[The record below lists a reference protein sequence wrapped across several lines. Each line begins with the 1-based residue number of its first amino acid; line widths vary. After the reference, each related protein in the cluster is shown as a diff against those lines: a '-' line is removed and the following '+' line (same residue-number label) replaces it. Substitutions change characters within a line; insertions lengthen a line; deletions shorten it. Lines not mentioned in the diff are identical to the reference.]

1 MAGTRFFVAHALVR
15 AASTTLSTLSAV
27 VARTPATAARRF
39 LCAVTAGIFLA
50 CMLAT
55 AQSGI
60 FTSAQAEHGASIVQQ
75 KCGACHGDNLQG
87 GQEAPALRGDAFW
100 SEWDQKTARN
110 LYSRIISTMP
120 PDGPGT
126 LKENEVIDIVAF
138 MVHENGVPPGTKTVE
153 SANELNSFKLQ
164 RPK

>member
-1 MAGTRFFVAHALVR
+1 MTGTRFFVAHALLR
-15 AASTTLSTLSAV
+15 AASTFLSTLWAV
-27 VARTPATAARRF
+27 VARIPARLRPPLACALTAA
-39 LCAVTAGIFLA
+39 VFLA
-50 CMLAT
+50 CMLAS

-60 FTSAQAEHGASIVQQ
+60 FTPAQAEHGASIVQQ

-87 GQEAPALRGDAFW
+87 GQEAPALRDDAFW

-138 MVHENGVPPGTKTVE
+138 IVHENGVPPGTKTVE

-164 RPK
+164 RSK